1 MWASPNPDH
10 QRKGILMSAKSDDFS
25 LDAKY
30 TEERGRI
37 YLSGIQ
43 ALVRLP
49 LDQHRAD
56 RRRGLNTATF
66 VSGYRGSPL
75 GGLDQT
81 LERHGA
87 LLREHHVV
95 FSSGLNEDLAA
106 TAVFGSQMVG
116 LFPNPKY
123 DGVLGM
129 WYGKAPGVDRSGDAF
144 KHANYAGV
152 GDNGGVLALVGDDPI
167 SKSSTLPSHS
177 EVALWDALMPTLY
190 PGNVQEILDLG
201 LHGFMLSRTSGL
213 WVGMKIVTNVADETG
228 TAEVDP
234 ERVSPVI
241 PTVELDG
248 KPFRH
253 HINVNLIPPY
263 GLDMERTIHAARLEL
278 ARRYAWENRLNRI
291 TVPTGDAWLGIL
303 TSGKTYYDV
312 RQALAELGLDDGAL
326 RHHGVRILKMG
337 MLFPMEPRIVREFAR
352 GLQEILVIEE
362 KRAFLELFAKD
373 VLYGAPDR
381 PLIVGKLDEEDR
393 PLVPVVGELDADIV
407 ARAIARRVGR
417 KLRIDSVEARMRHL
431 DEVKRRPRALPLQR
445 TAFFCS
451 GCPHNRST
459 VIPAGSVAA
468 AGIGCHGMAMGMD
481 RGIVGVTHMGG
492 EGAQWVG
499 VSPFTGTPHLFQNI
513 GDGTLFHSG
522 SLALNYAVSSGANI
536 TYKILYN
543 SAVAMTG
550 GQDAAGALP
559 IPALT
564 RRLEADGVKRII
576 ITTDDP
582 DKYGHLR
589 IAANAEVWHRDRL
602 LEAQSLLAG
611 IPGVTALIHD
621 QQCAAEKRRLRKR
634 GKLVDP
640 AMRVYINERVCEGC
654 GDCGKKSNCMSVQ
667 PVETE
672 FGRKTQIHQSSC
684 NKDYSC
690 LLGDCPSFLTVE
702 PAGATAAK
710 KGRRLT
716 PVDIELPEPALKVP
730 AGDFALHMMGIGGTG
745 VVTVNQILG
754 TAALLDGKHVRGLD
768 QTGLSQKGGPVVSDL
783 RISERPIELA
793 NKVSAGGAD
802 LYLGFDLLVA
812 SDPANLDK
820 ADPGRTIAVVSTSR
834 IPTGQMVM
842 DPAVHFPEL
851 ANLVMSIDRVTR
863 KDPNVYLDAMA
874 MAEALFDDH
883 MATNP
888 IMMGVAYQAG
898 ALPIS
903 GESIERAIR
912 LNGVAVEMN
921 LLAFRWGRTVVV
933 DSKYVEAAVK
943 RAAGRVTEA
952 AALSPE
958 DRRLVDSAGA
968 SGELLRLLEVRVPEL
983 RQYQDADYARRY
995 VDFVKHVTQEEQRK
1009 VPGRNGVSL
1018 AVARHLYKLMAYKD
1032 EYEVA
1037 RLHLDLQLHAEIE
1050 AKMGGPVRLSWHLH
1064 PPLLRALGLKKKI
1077 RLGAWFQ
1084 PAFRALRAMKGLR
1097 GTPFDI
1103 FGYAPVRRE
1112 ERRLIDEYQGLV
1124 ETTVAR
1130 LSPANHDA
1138 AVAIAELPDEIRGY
1152 EEIKLEAIKRFR
1164 SAAAQLISRLE

>member
-1 MWASPNPDH
+1 
-10 QRKGILMSAKSDDFS
+10 MSAKSQDFS

-30 TEERGRI
+30 TEEHGRI

-56 RRRGLNTATF
+56 RRRGVHTATF

-81 LERHGA
+81 LERHGKM
-87 LLREHHVV
+87 LEEHHVV

-106 TAVFGSQMVG
+106 TAVFGSQMAG
-116 LFPNPKY
+116 LFPNAKY

-144 KHANYAGV
+144 KHANYAGI
-152 GDNGGVLALVGDDPI
+152 GKNGGVLALVGDDPI

-177 EVALWDALMPTLY
+177 EVALWDALMPTIF

-201 LHGFMLSRTSGL
+201 LHGFMLSRVSGL
-213 WVGMKIVTNVADETG
+213 WVAMKIVTNVADETG

-234 ERVSPVI
+234 ARVSPVI

-248 KPFRH
+248 KPFQH
-253 HINVNLIPPY
+253 QINVNLIPPY
-263 GLDMERTIHAARLEL
+263 GLDMERTIHGARLEL

-291 TVPTGDAWLGIL
+291 VVPTPDAWLGIL
-303 TSGKTYYDV
+303 TTGKTYYDV
-312 RQALAELGLDDGAL
+312 RQALAELGLSEAAL
-326 RHHGVRILKMG
+326 RRYGIRILKIG

-362 KRAFLELFAKD
+362 KRGFLELFAKD
-373 VLYGAPDR
+373 VLYGWPDR
-381 PLIVGKLDEEDR
+381 PQIVGKVDEEER
-393 PLVPVVGELDADIV
+393 PLVPVIGELDADV
-407 ARAIARRVGR
+407 IARTIAKRLAR
-417 KLRIDSVEARMRHL
+417 KLRIESVEARIQHL
-431 DEVKRRPRALPLQR
+431 DESKRRPRPIQLQR

-459 VIPAGSVAA
+459 VVPEGSVAA

-481 RGIVGVTHMGG
+481 RGIIGVTQMGG
-492 EGAQWVG
+492 EGAQWIG
-499 VSPFTGTPHLFQNI
+499 VAPFTGTPHLFQNI

-522 SLALNYAVSSGANI
+522 SLAINYAVAAGVNV

-550 GQDAAGALP
+550 GQDAAGALT
-559 IPALT
+559 IPALS

-582 DKYGHLR
+582 GKYNGVT
-589 IAANAEVWHRDRL
+589 IASNAQVWHRDRL
-602 LEAQSLLAG
+602 LEAQSLLAAV
-611 IPGVTALIHD
+611 PGVTALIHD

-634 GKLVDP
+634 GKLLDP
-640 AMRVYINERVCEGC
+640 ATRVYINERVCEGC
-654 GDCGKKSNCMSVQ
+654 GDCGKKSNCLSVQ

-702 PAGATAAK
+702 PLGAVKK
-710 KGRRLT
+710 KGRLT
-716 PVDIELPEPALKVP
+716 PVDLELPEPVLKVP
-730 AGDFALHMMGIGGTG
+730 ADDFALHMMGIGGTG

-754 TAALLDGKHVRGLD
+754 TAALLDGKQVRGLD

-783 RISERPIELA
+783 KISTEPIDLA
-793 NKVSAGGAD
+793 NKVSTGGAD

-812 SDPANLDK
+812 VDPANLDK
-820 ADPGRTIAVVSTSR
+820 ADPGRTVAVVSTSR
-834 IPTGQMVM
+834 IPTGQMVT
-842 DPAVHFPEL
+842 DTGVHFPEL
-851 ANLVMSIDRVTR
+851 ANLQMSIDRVTR

-903 GESIERAIR
+903 AESIERAIR
-912 LNGVAVEMN
+912 LNGVAVDMN
-921 LLAFRWGRTVVV
+921 LLAFRWGRAAVV
-933 DSKYVEAAVK
+933 DGKHVEAAMK
-943 RAAGRVTEA
+943 RATGKVTEPTV
-952 AALSPE
+952 LSAE

-968 SGELLRLLEVRVPEL
+968 SGELLRLIEVRAPDL
-983 RQYQDADYARRY
+983 RQYQNADYARRY
-995 VDFVKHVTQEEQRK
+995 VDFVKRVALEEQRK
-1009 VPGRNGVSL
+1009 VPGKSGVSL
-1018 AVARHLYKLMAYKD
+1018 AVARHLHKLMAYKD

-1037 RLHLDLQLHAEIE
+1037 RLHLDPSMRAEVE
-1050 AKMGGPVRLSWHLH
+1050 AKWGGPVRLAWHLH

-1077 RLGAWFQ
+1077 RLGEWFR
-1084 PAFRALRAMKGLR
+1084 PVFRALRSMRGLR
-1097 GTPFDI
+1097 GTALDV
-1103 FGYAPVRRE
+1103 FGYAPVRRV
-1112 ERRLIDEYQGLV
+1112 ERELIDEYRALI
-1124 ETTVAR
+1124 ETVLQR
-1130 LSPANHDA
+1130 LGPANHDV
-1138 AVAIAELPDEIRGY
+1138 AVAIAQLPDGIRGY
-1152 EEIKLEAIKRFR
+1152 EGIKLDSAKRFR
-1164 SAAAQLISRLE
+1164 ESARQLISQLG